1 MLDPIIDFSPSD
13 QFHENR
19 PATYTCINLAGNFNN
34 EISKKLLEIPVSKPA
49 NDFNDIEHLAAGFL
63 LILKISV
70 TV

>member
-1 MLDPIIDFSPSD
+1 MIDFSPSD

-19 PATYTCINLAGNFNN
+19 PATYINLAGNFNH
-34 EISKKLLEIPVSKPA
+34 EISQKLLEKPVSKPA
-49 NDFNDIEHLAAGFL
+49 NDFNDIEHLAAGFS